1 MAALAA
7 AGGPDCARFVGGCVR
22 NAVLGSKIEDI
33 DIATTLEPH
42 AVVAALAAAKIKAV
56 PTGLAHGTITAVVAG
71 RPFEVTTLR
80 RDVETDGR
88 HAKVAFTDDW
98 MTDALRRDFRLNALY
113 ADEEGRLYDPTGEG
127 LADAKAGRV
136 VFVGDAATRIAEDA
150 LRILRF
156 FRFVAWYGR
165 GEIDAAGLEA
175 CQEKAE
181 MIAGLSAERIA
192 KELLVLL
199 SAEDPRPAVRLMAA
213 SGVLARALPEAAR
226 ISRFEALVEVEIGI
240 LFETDPLLRLA
251 ALLADEANAQRAS
264 SRLKLSNAQAERLT
278 AALGEEPGL
287 VSWMSP
293 KEMRRLVWKV
303 GVATFCD
310 RVMLAWAASDRPA
323 AAVQWRA
330 LLPMARSWPRPSL
343 PVDGRQVEAA
353 GVPKGPQI
361 GEVLSEIEAW
371 WIDQDFP
378 ADPLAAVERLKAVV
392 QGMVQ

>member
-1 MAALAA
+1 
-7 AGGPDCARFVGGCVR
+7 
-22 NAVLGSKIEDI
+22 
-33 DIATTLEPH
+33 
-42 AVVAALAAAKIKAV
+42 
-56 PTGLAHGTITAVVAG
+56 
-71 RPFEVTTLR
+71 
-80 RDVETDGR
+80 
-88 HAKVAFTDDW
+88 
-98 MTDALRRDFRLNALY
+98 
-113 ADEEGRLYDPTGEG
+113 
-127 LADAKAGRV
+127 
-136 VFVGDAATRIAEDA
+136 
-150 LRILRF
+150 
-156 FRFVAWYGR
+156 
-165 GEIDAAGLEA
+165 
-175 CQEKAE
+175 
-181 MIAGLSAERIA
+181 
-192 KELLVLL
+192 
-199 SAEDPRPAVRLMAA
+199 
-213 SGVLARALPEAAR
+213 
-226 ISRFEALVEVEIGI
+226 
-240 LFETDPLLRLA
+240 
-251 ALLADEANAQRAS
+251 AQRAS